1 MKSTSF
7 GIGLP
12 PGPVLPCALAPPV
25 ASNKA
30 AQRTRKGVH
39 MNFSSLEPLAL
50 SFCFC
55 KADDEAAGSSAQETV
70 WQFLRHAPLIATR
83 PSFGDQRHLDGGEAS
98 RVATR
103 PSHTHDV
110 AGADRVNDQAEITG
124 KRELAGDTT
133 STDPRSQRIRE
144 SRKGRPCNELGLPA
158 YCLSAACAH
167 NER

>member
-1 MKSTSF
+1 M
-7 GIGLP
+7 
-12 PGPVLPCALAPPV
+12 
-25 ASNKA
+25 
-30 AQRTRKGVH
+30 
-39 MNFSSLEPLAL
+39 
-50 SFCFC
+50 
-55 KADDEAAGSSAQETV
+55 
-70 WQFLRHAPLIATR
+70 IATR
-83 PSFGDQRHLDGGEAS
+83 PSFGAQEAS

-144 SRKGRPCNELGLPA
+144 SRKGRLGLPA
-158 YCLSAACAH
+158 YCLSAACAY